1 MSDKKRTPR
10 QGPALPGKSPRPAAP
25 NGSSAARKGSGA
37 KPPLPKAAPP
47 VRSNPATRSIPV
59 VKPQQPAS
67 NGHPGA
73 GVSSEAPGSAK
84 PAKPGKAA
92 RKVAGTKRPATGG
105 KGLVA
110 KGLLGSKGGSKRPA
124 VRLGPGAK
132 KSSGPADEP
141 KPQPQEPASKAE
153 PSDSK
158 DTAAAKPAPLPDLA
172 AHTETPAWLSP
183 TGSRDEEIW
192 DGAFEAENTSV
203 AAVVEPEVIPAEDV
217 HLAEPSLE
225 TPAISSEAAEAASLP
240 ETAAEVR
247 AVSEEAAEAGKQAG
261 ISEPAPE
268 GTEVAVEP
276 SSELTDM
283 EPAAD
288 AEEDTGN
295 NGDGTAVEHPAED
308 GAATDD
314 AAAEV
319 SDADSELA
327 GGEAAAEAA
336 ADGAATHD
344 AAHDEPTDDSAPD
357 GDGSDEAAAGDA
369 AADDAETGEAAPGKD
384 GEPVSGKP
392 IDKKPDAPAE
402 DKATPGSVGAE
413 GTGKEKPTAS
423 KTDAKAGQAAGPKIQ
438 TSVLKQDETD
448 VAGPVTDSFAS
459 LSMTKKDAEDSGLIH
474 TVNPS
479 GSSAVPA
486 DSRRAR
492 RTREAEEAAQSKGA
506 SRTTRMLVLLGSIL
520 IVVLLGIWLATIIA
534 DSNREAG
541 VLEDSVA
548 PVDLEAGAC
557 LKDFQSVNAEV
568 TVVTCD
574 TPHNA
579 QLVAT
584 QSYAE
589 SDTFPGTDSLAAKA
603 EEVCSSVIYTDA
615 ASKYTDL
622 ELNRAVPTQNSWN
635 AGDRRVDCF
644 VVAAGEDLTE
654 SLIVQP

>member
-10 QGPALPGKSPRPAAP
+10 QGSALPGKSPRPATP
-25 NGSSAARKGSGA
+25 NGSSAAPKGSGA

-67 NGHPGA
+67 NGRPGA
-73 GVSSEAPGSAK
+73 GAASDAPGSAK
-84 PAKPGKAA
+84 QAKPGKAA
-92 RKVAGTKRPATGG
+92 RKVAGAKRPATGG
-105 KGLVA
+105 KGPVA
-110 KGLLGSKGGSKRPA
+110 KGLLGSKGGTKRPA

-141 KPQPQEPASKAE
+141 TPQPQETGSKPE

-158 DTAAAKPAPLPDLA
+158 DTAAAKPAPLPDLS

-192 DGAFEAENTSV
+192 DGAFEAEGAAE

-217 HLAEPSLE
+217 HLVEPSLE
-225 TPAISSEAAEAASLP
+225 TPSISSEAAEAASLP

-276 SSELTDM
+276 VSELTDL
-283 EPAAD
+283 EPASD
-288 AEEDTGN
+288 AEEDAGD
-295 NGDGTAVEHPAED
+295 NGDEGAVENPAEHD
-308 GAATDD
+308 AASDD
-314 AAAEV
+314 AAPNG
-319 SDADSELA
+319 SDADIDLA
-327 GGEAAAEAA
+327 GDQEAA
-336 ADGAATHD
+336 ADD
-344 AAHDEPTDDSAPD
+344 AADDEPTDDPADDDPTDDSASD
-357 GDGSDEAAAGDA
+357 GAGTDEAAAGNVA
-369 AADDAETGEAAPGKD
+369 TDDTETDEAAPAKG
-384 GEPVSGKP
+384 GEPVPEKAAG
-392 IDKKPDAPAE
+392 KKPDAPAE
-402 DKATPGSVGAE
+402 DKAAQGSVGSE
-413 GTGKEKPTAS
+413 GKEKPTPNKA
-423 KTDAKAGQAAGPKIQ
+423 DAKDGLTAGPKIQ
-438 TSVLKQDETD
+438 TSVLKPDESD
-448 VAGPVTDSFAS
+448 VAAPVTDSFAS

-479 GSSAVPA
+479 GSSALPA

-492 RTREAEEAAQSKGA
+492 RTREAEEAAKSKGA

-574 TPHNA
+574 TAHNA

>member
-10 QGPALPGKSPRPAAP
+10 QGSALPGKSPRPATP
-25 NGSSAARKGSGA
+25 NGSSAAPKGSGA

-67 NGHPGA
+67 NGRSGA
-73 GVSSEAPGSAK
+73 GASSDAPGSAK

-92 RKVAGTKRPATGG
+92 RKVAGAKRPATGG
-105 KGLVA
+105 KGPVA
-110 KGLLGSKGGSKRPA
+110 KGLLGSKGGAKRPA

-141 KPQPQEPASKAE
+141 TPQPQETGSKPE

-158 DTAAAKPAPLPDLA
+158 DKAAAKPVPLPDLS

-192 DGAFEAENTSV
+192 DGAFEAEGAAE

-217 HLAEPSLE
+217 HLVEPSLE
-225 TPAISSEAAEAASLP
+225 TPSISSEAAEAASLP

-276 SSELTDM
+276 VSELTEL
-283 EPAAD
+283 EPASD
-288 AEEDTGN
+288 AEVDSGD
-295 NGDGTAVEHPAED
+295 NGDEAAVEKPEED
-308 GAATDD
+308 GAPADD
-314 AAAEV
+314 AT
-319 SDADSELA
+319 SDGPDADNDLA
-327 GGEAAAEAA
+327 GDQEVAA
-336 ADGAATHD
+336 
-344 AAHDEPTDDSAPD
+344 
-357 GDGSDEAAAGDA
+357 DA
-369 AADDAETGEAAPGKD
+369 AADDAETDEAAPAKA
-384 GEPVSGKP
+384 GEPVPGKP
-392 IDKKPDAPAE
+392 IDKKPDAPAG

-413 GTGKEKPTAS
+413 GTGKEKPTPS
-423 KTDAKAGQAAGPKIQ
+423 KTDAKDGQAAGPKIQ

-479 GSSAVPA
+479 GSSALPA

-492 RTREAEEAAQSKGA
+492 RTREAEEAAKSKGA

-574 TPHNA
+574 TAHNA

-589 SDTFPGTDSLAAKA
+589 SDSFPGTDSLAAKA